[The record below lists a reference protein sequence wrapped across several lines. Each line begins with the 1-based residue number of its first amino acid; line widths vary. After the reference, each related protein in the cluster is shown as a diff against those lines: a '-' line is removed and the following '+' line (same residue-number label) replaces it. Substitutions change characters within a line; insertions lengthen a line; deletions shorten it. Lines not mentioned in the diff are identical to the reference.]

1 VRLNLLD
8 HTWLKDVARVQTE
21 EESALKVTI
30 VINPAS
36 GSFKFKSRKWRLEA
50 PTKALAHKL
59 LDALRKVCPRG
70 PD

>member
-1 VRLNLLD
+1 M
-8 HTWLKDVARVQTE
+8 QTE
-21 EESALKVTI
+21 EESALTVTI